1 MLRRLFVGLIFMVP
15 GLTFAWGPPDFAV
28 NFSTETRSVSVS
40 STPTKPTLLFS
51 QEPYIQRTWII
62 NPSSYTIYIATSNV
76 SISTSSNFG
85 IPGVT
90 AGNTPTIFSPDGVN
104 SPYTGQLWG
113 VSGDIA
119 TPPSIKVFRS
129 K

>member
-1 MLRRLFVGLIFMVP
+1 MKRLLILILASLPLNV
-15 GLTFAWGPPDFAV
+15 FAWGPPDFAL

-51 QEPYIQRTWII
+51 QESYIQRTWII
-62 NPSSYTIYIATSNV
+62 NPSSFTIYIATSNV
-76 SISTSSNFG
+76 SISTTSNFG

-104 SPYTGQLWG
+104 SPFTGQLWG
-113 VSGDIA
+113 VSGDVA
-119 TPPSIKVFRS
+119 PPPSIKVFRS